1 MEHTIDKHCKG
12 CKYLFKG
19 HYGCTKCC
27 DYLLITGEP
36 RGCPAGE
43 GCTKKEIGNRDK
55 VTLKFAKKAGGEN
68 GLHST

>member
-12 CKYLFKG
+12 CKYLFKE
-19 HYGCTKCC
+19 HYGGTKCC
-27 DYLLITGEP
+27 DYLVITGEP

-43 GCTKKEIGNRDK
+43 GCTKK